1 MICPLYLS
9 LLCVNAVVLV
19 RPWPSCILSVYLSVC
34 LIVLFFVTFANL
46 ISSFWLS
53 VSRPGNC
60 PILQPPQFC
69 VADYDECQF
78 DTDCFPGKKCCN
90 NSCFKRCVNPTFDQ
104 VGSGKLPNSPVI
116 IFRHRNVWCVV
127 SSSGVDRAN
136 YNLTRPRTE
145 YDYSSTV
152 RYKKSKKLK

>member
-1 MICPLYLS
+1 MSSLFKSTLRQCSWFSPSLTFPCLVLSCLS
-9 LLCVNAVVLV
+9 L
-19 RPWPSCILSVYLSVC
+19 SLSL
-34 LIVLFFVTFANL
+34 T
-46 ISSFWLS
+46 SFWLS

-69 VADYDECQF
+69 IADYDECQI

-104 VGSGKLPNSPVI
+104 VGSGKLRNSPVI
-116 IFRHRNVWCVV
+116 ILRHRNVWCMV

-136 YNLTRPRTE
+136 YNLTRPHTE
-145 YDYSSTV
+145 HQADL
-152 RYKKSKKLK
+152 KLRSRLSLNCTTQES

>member
-19 RPWPSCILSVYLSVC
+19 RPWPSCILSVYLSVY
-34 LIVLFFVTFANL
+34 LIVLFITFANL

-127 SSSGVDRAN
+127 SSSGVDHSAAHW
-136 YNLTRPRTE
+136 
-145 YDYSSTV
+145 V
-152 RYKKSKKLK
+152 RLSLNCTIKKSKKLK